1 MVGQAATPRRLGPG
15 LYGLSNAALDTPWPK
30 VERLKQALAQA
41 LTGASS
47 TAELEALLFVALAD
61 RTMAADD
68 ALPDTG
74 IGLERER
81 WLAPAFIRTPDAG
94 YGTRCST
101 LLIVERRADGLQAR
115 VVERQFDASGRAVDQ
130 RRTQLDRWPLPAT
143 EAQPVRSEP
152 LSAV

>member
-1 MVGQAATPRRLGPG
+1 M
-15 LYGLSNAALDTPWPK
+15 
-30 VERLKQALAQA
+30 
-41 LTGASS
+41 
-47 TAELEALLFVALAD
+47 LFVGLAD

-74 IGLERER
+74 IGLQRER
-81 WLAPAFIRTPDAG
+81 WLAPAFIRSPDAR

-130 RRTQLDRWPLPAT
+130 RRTQLDRWPLPPAET
-143 EAQPVRSEP
+143 PPVQSEP